1 VTATLSPST
10 RQDAIAAATTGTW
23 DLVVVGG
30 GVTGAGVALD
40 AAARGLSVVLLEA
53 GDLAVGTSSRSG
65 KTMHGGLRYLE
76 QLNFSLVFGALRERD
91 LTIKTLAR
99 IINAGFGRIQ
109 FTPDLMPSDITGTN
123 VFNMASSN
131 FNLRRG
137 PVFTDLLLADEINRT
152 PPKTQA
158 ALLEAMEERQ
168 VTIDGEAHA
177 LSPLFTVLATENPIE
192 YEGTYPL
199 PEAQLDRFLLKI
211 LLAYPSLEE
220 EQQVIARWDAGFNAR
235 RLDQVDI
242 QPLSDPAAISQCR
255 AEVRNMRVEPGVQHY
270 IVDIV
275 RRTRDH
281 AAAHYGASP
290 RAAVALLLC
299 SKALSAIRGRDF
311 STPDDVRDV
320 ARPVLRHRLTL
331 RAEAELDGATPDSVI
346 TDILQSAEV
355 PR

>member
-1 VTATLSPST
+1 MPEYVSNTIAHVTGELRKVIIGQDEPIEQILVALLAEGHALIEGVPGTAKTLTVKTLS
-10 RQDAIAAATTGTW
+10 
-23 DLVVVGG
+23 
-30 GVTGAGVALD
+30 
-40 AAARGLSVVLLEA
+40 
-53 GDLAVGTSSRSG
+53 
-65 KTMHGGLRYLE
+65 
-76 QLNFSLVFGALRERD
+76 
-91 LTIKTLAR
+91 R
-99 IINAGFGRIQ
+99 ILNAGFGRIQ

-123 VFNMASSN
+123 VFNVASSN
-131 FNLRRG
+131 FSLRRG

-168 VTIDGEAHA
+168 VTIDGESYP

-211 LLAYPSLEE
+211 LLGYPSAEE
-220 EQQVIARWDAGFNAR
+220 EQQVVARWDAGFNAR
-235 RLDQVDI
+235 RLTDVEI
-242 QPLSDPAAISQCR
+242 QPLAAEAISACR
-255 AEVRNMRVEPGVQHY
+255 VEVRNMRVEPGVQRY
-270 IVDIV
+270 MVDIV

-311 STPDDVRDV
+311 ATPDDVRDI

-346 TDILQSAEV
+346 SDILQSSEV

>member
-1 VTATLSPST
+1 VPEYTSATIAHIQNEL
-10 RQDAIAAATTGTW
+10 RKVIVGQDEAIEQM
-23 DLVVVGG
+23 L
-30 GVTGAGVALD
+30 VALL
-40 AAARGLSVVLLEA
+40 AEGHVLVE
-53 GDLAVGTSSRSG
+53 GVPGTA
-65 KTMHGGLRYLE
+65 KT
-76 QLNFSLVFGALRERD
+76 
-91 LTIKTLAR
+91 LTVKTLAR
-99 IINAGFGRIQ
+99 IVNAGFGRIQ

-123 VFNMASSN
+123 VFNLATTA

-137 PVFTDLLLADEINRT
+137 PVFTDILLADEINRT

-177 LSPLFTVLATENPIE
+177 LSPMFTVLATENPIE

-211 LLAYPSLEE
+211 LLPYPAADEE
-220 EQQVIARWDAGFNAR
+220 HQVVARWDSGFNAR
-235 RLDQVDI
+235 RLDLVDI
-242 QPLSDPAAISQCR
+242 QPLPDADASLGCR
-255 AEVRNMRVEPGVQHY
+255 AEIRGLRMEPGVQRY

-281 AAAHYGASP
+281 PAVHYGASP

-299 SKALSAIRGRDF
+299 AKALSSIRGRDF
-311 STPDDVRDV
+311 STPDDVRDI

-346 TDILQSAEV
+346 TDILQTAEV

>member
-1 VTATLSPST
+1 MPEYVSST
-10 RQDAIAAATTGTW
+10 IDHIRHELRKIIVGQDEPIGQI
-23 DLVVVGG
+23 L
-30 GVTGAGVALD
+30 VAL
-40 AAARGLSVVLLEA
+40 
-53 GDLAVGTSSRSG
+53 LAEGHALIEGVPGTA
-65 KTMHGGLRYLE
+65 KT
-76 QLNFSLVFGALRERD
+76 
-91 LTIKTLAR
+91 LTVKTLAR
-99 IINAGFGRIQ
+99 ILGAGFGRIQ

-123 VFNMASSN
+123 VFNITTSA

-168 VTIDGEAHA
+168 VTIDGEAYA

-211 LLAYPSLEE
+211 LLDYPSVDHEHE
-220 EQQVIARWDAGFNAR
+220 VVARWDAGFNAR
-235 RLDQVDI
+235 RLELVDI
-242 QPLSDPAAISQCR
+242 RPLADADAIPRCR
-255 AEVRNMRVEPGVQHY
+255 VEIRGTRMEPGVQHY
-270 IVDIV
+270 TVDIV

-281 AAAHYGASP
+281 PSVHYGASP

-299 SKALSAIRGRDF
+299 SKALAAIRNRDF
-311 STPDDVRDV
+311 ATPDDVRDI

-346 TDILQSAEV
+346 ADILQSAEV